1 VKPLRI
7 VPYFHDVAGLG
18 HPRRNLVFRLFLGR
32 PELFGEGARDWP
44 AERNSRF
51 RRVLELIT

>member
-7 VPYFHDVAGLG
+7 VPCFHDVAGLG
-18 HPRRNLVFRLFLGR
+18 HLRRNLAFRLFLGR
-32 PELFGEGARDWP
+32 PELFGEGARNWP

>member
-1 VKPLRI
+1 

-18 HPRRNLVFRLFLGR
+18 HPRRNLAFRLFLGR
-32 PELFGEGARDWP
+32 PELFGEGARNWP